1 MWRLRRGIS
10 ALAALER
17 ALTGR
22 ARPFGA
28 GGAAEDLRRLE
39 AAVGRQEAARRLDV
53 SERTL
58 RRWRAGGKPG
68 RANAERLAEVT
79 RTAPEVRRA
88 AVSEARRKRLRNR
101 GAYVR
106 MTADIGV
113 TRDPKYRRRRT
124 IGTSS
129 PVHLSGDQMAAIQ
142 DAFDAGDT
150 DGAVDALRDA
160 LGEEYAA
167 GIEFDD
173 VNALEFLRDDPT
185 Q

>member
-1 MWRLRRGIS
+1 MRRLRRGIS
-10 ALAALER
+10 PGAAVER

-22 ARPFGA
+22 ARPFGS
-28 GGAAEDLRRLE
+28 GGPAENLRRLE
-39 AAVGRQEAARRLDV
+39 AAVGRQEAARRLGV

-58 RRWRAGGKPG
+58 RRYRAGGTPT
-68 RANAERLAEVT
+68 RANAARLAEVT
-79 RTAPEVRRA
+79 RTSPEVRRA
-88 AVSEARRKRLRNR
+88 AISDARRNRLRNR
-101 GAYVR
+101 GSYVR

-113 TRDPKYRRRRT
+113 TGDPKYKRRRT

-129 PVHLSGDQMAAIQ
+129 PVHLSGEQMAAIQ

-167 GIEFDD
+167 GITFDD
-173 VNALEFLRDDPT
+173 VQALEFLRDDPS